1 MKTVKIGVM
10 SEDKLRQYMLDIA
23 AGRIVPKRGA
33 PKIWFHSIKSLAEVL
48 SDNNRALLK
57 IIADEEPETIKE
69 LAQLSGRQPSN
80 LGRTLK
86 TFERYGFIKM
96 EKTARTKK
104 PIAKAVDFDIMV
116 SA

>member
-96 EKTARTKK
+96 EKLPEQKNQLQRLLILT
-104 PIAKAVDFDIMV
+104 
-116 SA
+116 SW